1 MYRYTPQEPK
11 KREGM
16 VTMAVLLLS
25 CATLAVSE
33 IPNMLLPMLWQLIGL
48 CLLTAFLLLMVTYLL
63 RRYIYC
69 IEPRD
74 DGASTDVPDLVILQQ
89 QGKRIGTVCRI
100 SVSDV
105 EKITHVTKENRR
117 ALAKTVKGGR
127 IYHYADRIA
136 PPNLYLLT
144 VRDGDRRFYLRILA
158 DERLLSYFSD
168 LNP

>member
-11 KREGM
+11 RREAT
-16 VTMAVLLLS
+16 VTVALLLLAS
-25 CATLAVSE
+25 ATIAVSK
-33 IPNMLLPMLWQLIGL
+33 IPNILFPMLLQLVGL
-48 CLLTAFLLLMVTYLL
+48 CLLAVFLLFTVTYLL

-74 DGASTDVPDLVILQQ
+74 DGIVTDSPDFVILQQ

-105 EKITHVTKENRR
+105 ESAVRITKENRR
-117 ALAKTVKGGR
+117 VLAKQIRGGR
-127 IYHYADRIA
+127 IYHYADRIN

-144 VRDGDRRFYLRILA
+144 VRDGDRRFYIRILA
-158 DERLLSYFSD
+158 DERLLTYFSD